1 MITRR
6 RAIRGLAAAACS
18 VATTEV
24 VALQRAFGV
33 RAPQKG
39 ALHAGSMAQGR
50 QSSPN
55 HLRPT
60 IHAARLRSRLEALS
74 LHGRPAGAGFE
85 GGVSRVAYSDADIAG
100 RAYVMD
106 LMREAGVQPRVDP
119 AGNIFARRE
128 GSDAGLKPILFGSH
142 IDSVPQGGNFDG
154 DLGSLAAIEILQ
166 VLGERSQKTRHPL
179 EIVVWAHEE
188 SAAFGRGLAGSR
200 IVAGD
205 FVPADL
211 AQTWNGLTREA
222 AIRKIGGAPDRIAE
236 AARDKGSLHA
246 YLELHIEQGASLHRQ
261 SIPIGIVQGIVAI
274 DGFEVVV
281 RGFANH
287 AGTTPMN
294 ERQDALVA
302 ASHLTLAVREI
313 VTSQPG
319 RQVGT
324 VGRLEVSP
332 NSPNVI
338 PGEVR
343 FSIELRDLSP
353 AKLKELGRAI
363 TARAEQIARD
373 THTRIELKA
382 SRHNP
387 PADADTRVQDVIAR
401 AAASRTLETVR
412 LPSGAGHD
420 AQMMARLCP
429 MGMIFV
435 PSIDGISHSPREL
448 TAWEDCTRGAE
459 VLLDTVLAI
468 DED

>member
-1 MITRR
+1 MMTRR
-6 RAIRGLAAAACS
+6 RVLGGLAAAACS
-18 VATTEV
+18 VATARLA
-24 VALQRAFGV
+24 ALQRPAS
-33 RAPQKG
+33 RA
-39 ALHAGSMAQGR
+39 SV
-50 QSSPN
+50 N
-55 HLRPT
+55 
-60 IHAARLRSRLEALS
+60 AARLRERLEALS
-74 LHGRPAGAGFE
+74 VFGRPAGAGFA
-85 GGVSRVAYSDADIAG
+85 GGVSRVAYSDADVAA
-100 RAYVMD
+100 RAYVLG
-106 LMREAGVQPRVDP
+106 LMRDAGVEPRIDP

-128 GSDAGLKPILFGSH
+128 GRERALRPILFGSH

-154 DLGSLAAIEILQ
+154 DLGSLSAIEVLQ
-166 VLGERSQKTRHPL
+166 VLQERGHTTRHPL

-188 SAAFGRGLAGSR
+188 SAAFNRGLAGSR

-205 FVPADL
+205 FGPADL
-211 AQTWNGLTREA
+211 AQTWNGMTREEA
-222 AIRKIGGAPDRIAE
+222 LRKIGGAPDRIAE

-246 YLELHIEQGASLHRQ
+246 YLELHIEQGSTLHRQ
-261 SIPIGIVQGIVAI
+261 ALQVGVVQGIVAI
-274 DGFEVVV
+274 DGFEAVV

-302 ASHLTLAVREI
+302 AAQLTLAVREI
-313 VTSQPG
+313 VTSRRG
-319 RQVGT
+319 GQVGT
-324 VGRLEVSP
+324 VGRLEVIP

-353 AKLKELGRAI
+353 AKLKELAASI
-363 TARAEQIARD
+363 EARAAQVARD
-373 THTRIELKA
+373 TNTTIELKP

-387 PADADTRVQDVIAR
+387 PANADTRVQDVIAR
-401 AAASRTLETVR
+401 VANERGLSTLR
-412 LPSGAGHD
+412 MPSGAGHD

-435 PSIDGISHSPREL
+435 PSVDGISHSPREL
-448 TAWEDCTRGAE
+448 TPWDDCTRGAE

>member
-1 MITRR
+1 MMTRR
-6 RAIRGLAAAACS
+6 RLLGGLAAAACS
-18 VATTEV
+18 VAAGKV
-24 VALQRAFGV
+24 AALQR
-33 RAPQKG
+33 
-39 ALHAGSMAQGR
+39 L
-50 QSSPN
+50 SS
-55 HLRPT
+55 HPT
-60 IHAARLRSRLEALS
+60 VNGARLRTRLEALS
-74 LHGRPAGAGFE
+74 VYGRPAGTGFE
-85 GGVSRVAYSDADIAG
+85 GGVSRVAYSDADVAA
-100 RAYVMD
+100 RTYVME
-106 LMREAGVQPRVDP
+106 LMREAGVEPRIDP

-128 GSDAGLKPILFGSH
+128 GRDRTLKPILFGSH

-154 DLGSLAAIEILQ
+154 DLGSLSAIEVLQ
-166 VLGERSQKTRHPL
+166 TLKERGHTTRHPL

-188 SAAFGRGLAGSR
+188 SAAFNRGLAGSR

-205 FVPADL
+205 FVPGDL
-211 AQTWNGLTREA
+211 AQTWNGMTREEA
-222 AIRKIGGAPDRIAE
+222 LRKIGGAPDRMAE

-246 YLELHIEQGASLHRQ
+246 YLELHIEQGSTLHRQ
-261 SIPIGIVQGIVAI
+261 ALQLGVVQGIVAI
-274 DGFEVVV
+274 DGFEATV

-287 AGTTPMN
+287 AGTTPMG
-294 ERQDALVA
+294 ERQDALIA

-313 VTSQPG
+313 VTSRRG
-319 RQVGT
+319 GQVGT

-353 AKLKELGRAI
+353 AKLKEMAAAVE
-363 TARAEQIARD
+363 ARAAQIARD
-373 THTRIELKA
+373 THTTIDLKA

-387 PADADTRVQDVIAR
+387 PANADTHVQDVIAQ
-401 AAASRTLETVR
+401 AAKERGLSTLR
-412 LPSGAGHD
+412 MPSGAGHD

-435 PSIDGISHSPREL
+435 PSVDGISHSPREL
-448 TAWEDCTRGAE
+448 TAWDDCTRGAD

>member
-1 MITRR
+1 
-6 RAIRGLAAAACS
+6 
-18 VATTEV
+18 V
-24 VALQRAFGV
+24 
-33 RAPQKG
+33 
-39 ALHAGSMAQGR
+39 
-50 QSSPN
+50 
-55 HLRPT
+55 
-60 IHAARLRSRLEALS
+60 
-74 LHGRPAGAGFE
+74 
-85 GGVSRVAYSDADIAG
+85 
-100 RAYVMD
+100 
-106 LMREAGVQPRVDP
+106 
-119 AGNIFARRE
+119 
-128 GSDAGLKPILFGSH
+128 
-142 IDSVPQGGNFDG
+142 
-154 DLGSLAAIEILQ
+154 LQ
-166 VLGERSQKTRHPL
+166 VLNEGGRQTRHPL

-188 SAAFGRGLAGSR
+188 SAAFNRGLAGSR

-211 AQTWNGLTREA
+211 TQTWNGLTRED

-236 AARDKGSLHA
+236 AARQKHSLHA
-246 YLELHIEQGASLHRQ
+246 YLELHIEQGSTLHRQ
-261 SIPIGIVQGIVAI
+261 GLQVGVVQGIVAI
-274 DGFEVVV
+274 DGFETVV

-287 AGTTPMN
+287 AGTTPMD

-313 VTSQPG
+313 ITSRRG
-319 RQVGT
+319 AQVGT

-353 AKLKELGRAI
+353 DKLEELGASI
-363 TARAEQIARD
+363 EARAAQIARD
-373 THTRIELKA
+373 THTTIELKPN
-382 SRHNP
+382 RHNP
-387 PADADTRVQDVIAR
+387 PAHADTRVQDVIAR
-401 AAASRTLETVR
+401 CAKHRGLSTLR

-448 TAWEDCTRGAE
+448 TTWDDCTRGAE

>member
-6 RAIRGLAAAACS
+6 RAIGLLAAASAS
-18 VATTEV
+18 VA
-24 VALQRAFGV
+24 
-33 RAPQKG
+33 APSW
-39 ALHAGSMAQGR
+39 AGRHPSPRRSYQTSPAR
-50 QSSPN
+50 LSSPGA
-55 HLRPT
+55 PS
-60 IHAARLRSRLEALS
+60 IDAARLRSRLEALS
-74 LHGRPAGAGFE
+74 LYGRPAGSGFE
-85 GGVSRVAYSDADIAG
+85 GGVSRVAYSEADVAARG
-100 RAYVMD
+100 YVMG
-106 LMREAGVQPRVDP
+106 LMRDAGLQPRIDP
-119 AGNIFARRE
+119 VGNIFARRD
-128 GSDAGLKPILFGSH
+128 GRDPASKPILFGSH

-154 DLGSLAAIEILQ
+154 DLGSLAALD
-166 VLGERSQKTRHPL
+166 VLETLRARGHVTRHPL

-205 FVPADL
+205 FTPADL
-211 AQTWNGLTREA
+211 AQTWNGMTRDA
-222 AIRKIGGAPDRIAE
+222 AIRKIGGAPDRIDD
-236 AARDKGSLHA
+236 AARAPGSLHC
-246 YLELHIEQGASLHRQ
+246 YLELHIEQGATLHRQ
-261 SIPIGIVQGIVAI
+261 SVDVGVVQGIVAI
-274 DGFEVVV
+274 DGFEVTV

-287 AGTTPMN
+287 AGTTPMS

-302 ASHLTLAVREI
+302 ASRMTLAVRDI
-313 VTSQPG
+313 VTARPG

-353 AKLKELGRAI
+353 ATLKALAGDIRERA
-363 TARAEQIARD
+363 AGIARE
-373 THTRIELKA
+373 TSTEIALVA
-382 SRHNP
+382 NRHNP
-387 PADADTRVQDVIAR
+387 PATADTRIQDAVAR
-401 AAASRTLETVR
+401 AADRRGLTSVR

-435 PSIDGISHSPREL
+435 PSIDGISHSPRER
-448 TAWEDCTRGAE
+448 TTWEDCARGAD
-459 VLLDTVLAI
+459 VLLDTVLSM

>member
-1 MITRR
+1 MMTRR
-6 RAIRGLAAAACS
+6 RVLHGLAAAACS
-18 VATTEV
+18 AAAT
-24 VALQRAFGV
+24 RAAAFYQPSS
-33 RAPQKG
+33 AP
-39 ALHAGSMAQGR
+39 AVN
-50 QSSPN
+50 P
-55 HLRPT
+55 
-60 IHAARLRSRLEALS
+60 ARLRARLEALS
-74 LHGRPAGAGFE
+74 VYGRPAGAGFE
-85 GGVSRVAYSDADIAG
+85 GGVSRVAYSDADVAA
-100 RAYVMD
+100 RTYVMD
-106 LMREAGVQPRVDP
+106 LMRDAGVEPRIDP
-119 AGNIFARRE
+119 AGNIFARRDGRDRALE
-128 GSDAGLKPILFGSH
+128 PILFGSH

-154 DLGSLAAIEILQ
+154 DLGSLSAIEVLQ
-166 VLGERSQKTRHPL
+166 VLQERGQHTRHPL

-188 SAAFGRGLAGSR
+188 SAAFNRGLAGSR

-211 AQTWNGLTREA
+211 SQTWNGMTRED
-222 AIRKIGGAPDRIAE
+222 AIRRIGGTPDRIAE
-236 AARDKGSLHA
+236 AAREKGSLHA
-246 YLELHIEQGASLHRQ
+246 YLELHIEQGSTLHRQ
-261 SIPIGIVQGIVAI
+261 ALQVGVVQGIVAI
-274 DGFEVVV
+274 DGFEAVV

-313 VTSQPG
+313 VTARRG
-319 RQVGT
+319 GQVGT

-353 AKLKELGRAI
+353 DKLKDLAALI
-363 TARAEQIARD
+363 QARAAQIARD
-373 THTRIELKA
+373 THTTIELKA

-387 PADADTRVQDVIAR
+387 PAAADTRVQDVISKVAQHR
-401 AAASRTLETVR
+401 GLSTLR
-412 LPSGAGHD
+412 MPSGAGHD

-435 PSIDGISHSPREL
+435 PSVDGISHSPREL
-448 TAWEDCTRGAE
+448 TSWDDCRRGAE

>member
-1 MITRR
+1 MMTRR
-6 RAIRGLAAAACS
+6 SALRGLAAAACS
-18 VATTEV
+18 AATAKVA
-24 VALQRAFGV
+24 ALQD
-33 RAPQKG
+33 P
-39 ALHAGSMAQGR
+39 
-50 QSSPN
+50 SPGPAIN
-55 HLRPT
+55 PT
-60 IHAARLRSRLEALS
+60 RLRTRLEALS
-74 LHGRPAGAGFE
+74 VYGRPAGAGFE
-85 GGVSRVAYSDADIAG
+85 GGVSRVAYSDADVAA

-106 LMREAGVQPRVDP
+106 LMRDAAVTPRIDP
-119 AGNIFARRE
+119 AGNIFARRQ
-128 GSDAGLKPILFGSH
+128 GRDRALKPILFGSH

-154 DLGSLAAIEILQ
+154 DLGSLSAIEVLQ
-166 VLGERSQKTRHPL
+166 ALQERGRTTRHPL

-188 SAAFGRGLAGSR
+188 SAAFSRGLAGSR

-205 FVPADL
+205 FVPGDL
-211 AQTWNGLTREA
+211 AQTWNGMTREH
-222 AIRKIGGAPDRIAE
+222 AITRIGGAPGRIAE

-246 YLELHIEQGASLHRQ
+246 YIELHIEQGSTLHRQ
-261 SIPIGIVQGIVAI
+261 GLHVGVVQGIVAI

-313 VTSQPG
+313 VTSRRG
-319 RQVGT
+319 GQVGT

-353 AKLKELGRAI
+353 AKLEEMAAAI
-363 TARAEQIARD
+363 QARAAQIGRD
-373 THTRIELKA
+373 THTTIELKA
-382 SRHNP
+382 NRHNP
-387 PADADTRVQDVIAR
+387 PANADTRVQDVIAEVAKNR
-401 AAASRTLETVR
+401 NWSTLR
-412 LPSGAGHD
+412 MPSGAGHD

-435 PSIDGISHSPREL
+435 PSVGGISHSPREL
-448 TAWEDCTRGAE
+448 TTWEDCTRGAE